1 MYSIEAIINFS
12 CTLRPICSK
21 IIVNCR
27 LTKQSSHDL
36 TALSINRLVRIKLV
50 SHVFP
55 EAAFV
60 KAPPRSQ
67 CVRVGRHGV
76 PSGKMSL
83 SHPHIQRNETT
94 NFAGG
99 KAEVGWTQLCCLVEF
114 CSGTS
119 HVQNP
124 KLALFNTFT

>member
-1 MYSIEAIINFS
+1 MEYHECVVQCKRLKRPCHKFLSKLAPSHYYSIEAIINFS
-12 CTLRPICSK
+12 CALRPICSK

-36 TALSINRLVRIKLV
+36 TALSINLLVRIKLV

-60 KAPPRSQ
+60 KAPPRFQ
-67 CVRVGRHGV
+67 YVRVGQHGV
-76 PSGKMSL
+76 PNVKMSL
-83 SHPHIQRNETT
+83 SHPHIQLNETT

-99 KAEVGWTQLCCLVEF
+99 KTEVE
-114 CSGTS
+114 
-119 HVQNP
+119 
-124 KLALFNTFT
+124 